1 MLSDNQKKA
10 LRFIE
15 RTLGK
20 EYYGFD
26 FYEASD
32 FIDRYLDRAVAKS
45 QQPTKHQIE
54 VVKKICKKQQIK
66 CYAKTKEQYS
76 IFISEHIEPNY
87 YIR

>member
-10 LRFIE
+10 LQFIE

-26 FYEASD
+26 FFEASD
-32 FIDRYLDRAVAKS
+32 FIDRYLDKAVAKS
-45 QQPTKHQIE
+45 QQPTKLQIE
-54 VVKKICKKQQIK
+54 TAKKICKRCGIK
-66 CYAKTKEQYS
+66 CNAKTKSEYS
-76 IFISEHIEPNY
+76 EFITEHTDFN